1 MKKNLALT
9 GMMGV
14 GKTTIGK
21 TLSRRLLMQFSDIDK
36 IIEDKL
42 KMSIKEI
49 FKEKG
54 ELYFRKLEETTTLEE
69 SKKKN
74 IIISLGGGAFI
85 NSKIRKNILSNSK
98 SFWLDMDTTLLEA
111 RLNKSKERPLLAGK
125 NLKESIVKI
134 YKERK
139 NTYALANYRVNC
151 NKLNINSIINKIIK
165 LYENN

>member
-1 MKKNLALT
+1 
-9 GMMGV
+9 
-14 GKTTIGK
+14 
-21 TLSRRLLMQFSDIDK
+21 
-36 IIEDKL
+36 
-42 KMSIKEI
+42 
-49 FKEKG
+49 
-54 ELYFRKLEETTTLEE
+54 
-69 SKKKN
+69 
-74 IIISLGGGAFI
+74 
-85 NSKIRKNILSNSK
+85 
-98 SFWLDMDTTLLEA
+98 MDTTLLEA